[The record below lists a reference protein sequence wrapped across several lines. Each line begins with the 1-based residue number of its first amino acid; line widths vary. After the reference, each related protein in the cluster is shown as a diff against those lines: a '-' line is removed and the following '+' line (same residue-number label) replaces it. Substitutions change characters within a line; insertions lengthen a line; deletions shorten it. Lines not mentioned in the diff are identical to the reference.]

1 MAARPEIFN
10 SFATDTRVARTN
22 GVERNADTSVESLQ
36 RYTLLTLIPFAL
48 GIRCMKER
56 SEWDVARIAITKE
69 TEMQNFVHVNP
80 VLDWNRNIRGKLFS
94 IQK

>member
-36 RYTLLTLIPFAL
+36 RYTLLKLIPFAL
-48 GIRCMKER
+48 GIRMKER
-56 SEWDVARIAITKE
+56 SEWDVARIAIKKE

-80 VLDWNRNIRGKLFS
+80 VLHWNRNIRRKLFS
-94 IQK
+94 IEK